1 MQCNYVY
8 YTVSTCHRLG
18 SPSFCFF
25 IALCLHTNI
34 PKPLLYNVSVWAHG
48 FVYWKASVFPM
59 TAIEEWG
66 GGGETTEKRES
77 TKLQRK
83 WAVVFKELPY
93 LFNFHLFRIS
103 QTKYDRISW
112 LNIPKSLFFLFFFAG
127 WLLLSV
133 QLKSTGS
140 THKLFRKYREFQCI
154 NYIVYKN
161 ATLNL

>member
-66 GGGETTEKRES
+66 GGRGNNRKKGEHKAS
-77 TKLQRK
+77 TQMSCGLQRITIFIQFPLVQNFSNEIWPHFVIEYTK
-83 WAVVFKELPY
+83 KFILSGFFSLVGCCCQ
-93 LFNFHLFRIS
+93 FNWNLR
-103 QTKYDRISW
+103 
-112 LNIPKSLFFLFFFAG
+112 
-127 WLLLSV
+127 V
-133 QLKSTGS
+133 QLTSYFVNIES
-140 THKLFRKYREFQCI
+140 FS
-154 NYIVYKN
+154 
-161 ATLNL
+161 A

>member
-34 PKPLLYNVSVWAHG
+34 PKPLLYNVSVWVHG

-66 GGGETTEKRES
+66 GGEGKQQKKGRAQSFNANELWSSKNYHIYSISTCSEFLKRNMTAFRDWIYQKVYS
-77 TKLQRK
+77 FCFFSLVGCCCQ
-83 WAVVFKELPY
+83 
-93 LFNFHLFRIS
+93 FNWNLR
-103 QTKYDRISW
+103 
-112 LNIPKSLFFLFFFAG
+112 
-127 WLLLSV
+127 V
-133 QLKSTGS
+133 QLTSYFVNIES
-140 THKLFRKYREFQCI
+140 FS
-154 NYIVYKN
+154 
-161 ATLNL
+161 A